1 MGVKLKEGRL
11 GGREVRR
18 TLECG
23 AQEKNQ
29 SVTPLGDLHVTSCQ
43 EPDTALMPKKK
54 KKKVLIK

>member
-18 TLECG
+18 TRECG

-54 KKKVLIK
+54 STH